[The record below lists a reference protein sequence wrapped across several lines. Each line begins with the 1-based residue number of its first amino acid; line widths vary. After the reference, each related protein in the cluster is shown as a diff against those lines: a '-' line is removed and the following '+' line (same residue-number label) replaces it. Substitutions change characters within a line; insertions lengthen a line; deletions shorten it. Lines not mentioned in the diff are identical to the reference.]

1 MRLRTLIFAL
11 LSFWLAFG
19 SAMASVVQAAAD
31 RPCESMTMTIPAD
44 DCCGGGMEQAKC
56 LAACLAV
63 APVMLAPTPQSV
75 ASAVAATHIA
85 KPCMRHASIV
95 APPDIAPPKVLV
107 S

>member
-1 MRLRTLIFAL
+1 MRLRTLIVAL

-19 SAMASVVQAAAD
+19 SAMASLAQAAD

-44 DCCGGGMEQAKC
+44 DCCGGGMDQAKC

-75 ASAVAATHIA
+75 ASGAAATQIA
-85 KPCMRHASIV
+85 TPWLRHASIL
-95 APPDIAPPKVLV
+95 APPDIAPPKFLV